1 MPTISVIVPVY
12 KVEEY
17 LPSCIRSI
25 LRQTYRDFELILVD
39 DGSPD
44 RCGEICDEF
53 AKQDERIRVIH
64 QGNGGVSRA
73 RNVGI
78 DLARGEWIAFVDSD
92 DLITPK
98 YLEKFALTPGE
109 EADLI
114 IQSSLHLN
122 SKLRRSE
129 FSFDNHLFKNLS
141 DILDERHLSFVVP
154 WCKLFRTDL
163 IERHHIRFPETICYC
178 EDLVFYYHT
187 LAVASAVR
195 TVSSHRY
202 IYRKGKQESL
212 SQMMPDPN
220 MLLSMKEMSLKFLK
234 ALYIK
239 EQVPFDHPSDGDIG
253 DLKRI
258 LTYPFYFGYSYT
270 QYRHLLDRI
279 RNSED
284 FKIRHLVSCSIS
296 SRILCFFV
304 LHAPYIIQWG
314 VFRAISSYLK
324 RNR

>member
-17 LPSCIRSI
+17 LPACIRSI

-53 AKQDERIRVIH
+53 AMKDKRIRVIH
-64 QGNGGVSRA
+64 QENGGVSRA

-114 IQSSLHLN
+114 IQSALHLN

-129 FSFDNHLFKNLS
+129 FSFDNHLFKDLS

-154 WCKLFRTDL
+154 WCKLFRTNL
-163 IERHHIRFPETICYC
+163 IERHHIRFPETICYS
-178 EDLVFYYHT
+178 EDQVFYYHT

-195 TVSSHRY
+195 TVNSHRY
-202 IYRKGKQESL
+202 VYRKGKQESL
-212 SQMMPDPN
+212 SQKRPDPN
-220 MLLSMKEMSLKFLK
+220 MLLSMKEMSLKFLRD
-234 ALYIK
+234 LYMK
-239 EQVPFDHPSDGDIG
+239 EQVPFEHPSDGDIR

-258 LTYPFYFGYSYT
+258 MTYPFHFGYSYT
-270 QYRHLLDRI
+270 QYCHLLDRI

-284 FKIRHLVSCSIS
+284 FKIRHLVSCSRS
-296 SRILCFFV
+296 SRILCFFI

>member
-17 LPSCIRSI
+17 LPACIRSI

-53 AKQDERIRVIH
+53 AMKDKRIRVIH
-64 QGNGGVSRA
+64 QENGGVSRA

-114 IQSSLHLN
+114 IQSALHLN

-129 FSFDNHLFKNLS
+129 FSFDNHLFKDLS

-154 WCKLFRTDL
+154 WCKLFRTNL
-163 IERHHIRFPETICYC
+163 IERHHIRFPETICYS
-178 EDLVFYYHT
+178 EDQVFYYHT

-195 TVSSHRY
+195 TVNSHRY
-202 IYRKGKQESL
+202 VYRKGKQESL
-212 SQMMPDPN
+212 SQKRPDPN
-220 MLLSMKEMSLKFLK
+220 MLLSMKEMSLKFLRD
-234 ALYIK
+234 LYMK
-239 EQVPFDHPSDGDIG
+239 EQVPFEHPSDGDIR

-258 LTYPFYFGYSYT
+258 MTYPFHSRAPDLREFSASLSCMLLTSSNGAYSGLY
-270 QYRHLLDRI
+270 HLT
-279 RNSED
+279 
-284 FKIRHLVSCSIS
+284 
-296 SRILCFFV
+296 
-304 LHAPYIIQWG
+304 
-314 VFRAISSYLK
+314 
-324 RNR
+324 